1 MKERSMHLPADV
13 AHLAAARDF
22 ALRAARDLGAT
33 VDADDLVLIVG
44 ELAANA
50 VVHQDGDAELVVR
63 VHPDGRVD
71 IEVADDD
78 PTLPDAIVSGA
89 FDPDGHRGLQLV
101 QAMSDSWG
109 VTPQGDGKLV
119 WAHLAPPKTVA

>member
-22 ALRAARDLGAT
+22 ALRAAHDLGAK
-33 VDADDLVLIVG
+33 VDDDDLLLIVG

-50 VVHQDGDAELVVR
+50 VVHQRGDAELVVR

-78 PTLPDAIVSGA
+78 PTLPGAIVSGPL
-89 FDPDGHRGLQLV
+89 DPDGHRGLQLV

-109 VTPQGDGKLV
+109 VTPRGGGKLV
-119 WAHLAPPKTVA
+119 WAHLAPPKPVA